1 MNDYIF
7 LMHNDAFDQC
17 RDEDWKS
24 YIAKLRSS
32 GQFEGGSVIG
42 TGVCATKS
50 GITTEI
56 TAHVSGY
63 ILIQAESM
71 SYAQKL
77 LHGDPVFE
85 AGGTVEIRELPRTG

>member
-1 MNDYIF
+1 MTVFFSCN
-7 LMHNDAFDQC
+7 NDAVDQC

-32 GQFEGGSVIG
+32 GQVEGGSVIG
-42 TGVCATKS
+42 AGVCATQS

-63 ILIQAESM
+63 MLIQAENLSH
-71 SYAQKL
+71 AQKL
-77 LHGDPVFE
+77 LEGNLVFE